1 MKINWFPGHMNN
13 ALNMMEKELR
23 NVDLIIYVLDS
34 RAPFSCLNPSF
45 DRISSKRPVIYVL
58 SKCDLSDDK
67 QTEKWNNYFSKKENS
82 ACVMVNSTVSG
93 SAKAIK
99 NLMKT
104 MLSRKT
110 DWNKRKG
117 LNIPFRA
124 MVIGV
129 PNSGKSTLINNL
141 ANKGKAVTGDKP
153 GVTRGKQWVAID
165 DNINLLDTPGTLWP
179 DIQDEV
185 VGTKL
190 AFIGSIKNDVLDI
203 SNLGFDFIKEMRN
216 KDKSILEN
224 RYGIKI
230 NEQTD
235 LEVFDEIC
243 LKRGFISRGKEI
255 DYERGA
261 IGILDD
267 FRKGRLGKISLDI
280 YEEIYEPKND

>member
-1 MKINWFPGHMNN
+1 MKINWFPGHMKS
-13 ALNMMEKELR
+13 ALDVMAKELK

-45 DRISSKRPVIYVL
+45 DKISSKRPVIYVL
-58 SKCDLSDDK
+58 SKCDLSNDERTNYW
-67 QTEKWNNYFSKKENS
+67 QQYFSQKENS
-82 ACVMVNSTVSG
+82 VCVKINSTVSG
-93 SAKAIK
+93 SAKVIK
-99 NLMKT
+99 SLMKT
-104 MLSRKT
+104 MLSKKT

-141 ANKGKAVTGDKP
+141 ASKGKTITGDKP

-179 DIQDEV
+179 DIDNEV
-185 VGTKL
+185 VGTRL
-190 AFIGSIKNDVLDI
+190 AYIGSIKNEILDI
-203 SNLGFDFIKEMRN
+203 ATLGLEFVGDIK
-216 KDKSILEN
+216 KLDASLLEN
-224 RYGIKI
+224 RYNIK
-230 NEQTD
+230 TD
-235 LEVFDEIC
+235 GKTNLEIFEDIC
-243 LKRGFISRGKEI
+243 KKRGFIARGNEI

-267 FRKGRLGKISLDI
+267 FRKGRLGKITLD
-280 YEEIYEPKND
+280 